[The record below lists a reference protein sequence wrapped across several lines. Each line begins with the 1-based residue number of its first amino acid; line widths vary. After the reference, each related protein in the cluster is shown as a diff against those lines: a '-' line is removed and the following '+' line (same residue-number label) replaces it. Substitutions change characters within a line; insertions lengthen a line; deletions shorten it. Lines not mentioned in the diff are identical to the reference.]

1 MAVPLPRFALRA
13 RTTDTAL
20 VPAVSSNHFSL
31 WVAVAALA
39 LIMAICRWVFSTDS
53 RDDRTARRLDKALSA
68 GDYGLLVAVAT
79 VRTRDDAE
87 MLRDVLKAAG
97 VRAGIS
103 GDLQVM
109 VFRSDLARAK
119 QLVAAH

>member
-13 RTTDTAL
+13 STTDTAL
-20 VPAVSSNHFSL
+20 VPAVSSNHLSL
-31 WVAVAALA
+31 WVAVAALG

-53 RDDRTARRLDKALSA
+53 RDDRAARRLDKALSA

-79 VRTRDDAE
+79 VRTREDAE
-87 MLRDVLKAAG
+87 MLRDVLKTAG